1 MEEFVF
7 LKRVAIMVA
16 GVAASVLFFGSAA
29 SAHECFIATRSAQ
42 GNLSATNSDRWFA
55 ITVQDIAA
63 EIAPPGTDQQCFI
76 DYWTSHGGPASLT
89 IRSDKVIGEGSNNPN
104 LANGKG
110 LDHAAEVFGPLLFA
124 AVAACS

>member
-1 MEEFVF
+1 MEGSMS
-7 LKRVAIMVA
+7 LKRVTIIVA
-16 GVAASVLFFGSAA
+16 GAAAMVLFFGNAA
-29 SAHECFIATRSAQ
+29 SAHECLIASRSAQ

-89 IRSDKVIGEGSNNPN
+89 IRSDKVIGESSNNPN

-110 LDHAAEVFGPLLFA
+110 LDHAADVFGPLLFA